1 MIPAPFNYERPSSP
15 EAALALLSATPDA
28 AFLAGGHSLLTR
40 LKRREERPSLV
51 IDLSGA
57 GLDKIQITDDGG
69 LIVGAMVSQ
78 AKLVEAVSEADWTLL
93 KNTGFSAGDPMIRHR
108 GTFIG
113 AMCEADP
120 RGDWAASA
128 LALDA
133 SVELLMADGVRRS
146 VTYADYLSA
155 RPSEAH
161 LVLST
166 ALSTQPKNTVQSYS
180 KVKHI
185 AVGWAVASAAIVMAP
200 NHVRIALSGALD
212 APQRVRA
219 LEQAVTDMIGA
230 TPDLNAVK
238 TAVSSAISGLNW
250 QGDRYA
256 PARYRAH
263 RMAVLLEDVISDHL
277 RLLTFS

>member
-1 MIPAPFNYERPSSP
+1 MIPAPFNYERPNSP
-15 EAALALLSATPDA
+15 EAALALLTATPDA

-40 LKRREERPSLV
+40 LKRREERPPLV
-51 IDLSGA
+51 IDLSGT
-57 GLDKIQITDDGG
+57 GLDKIQTADDGG
-69 LIVGAMVSQ
+69 LIVGAMVTQ
-78 AKLVEAVSEADWTLL
+78 AELMNAVSEADWTLL

-108 GTFIG
+108 GTFVG

-120 RGDWAASA
+120 RGDWVATA

-133 SVELLMADGVRRS
+133 SVELLLAGGARRS
-146 VTYADYLSA
+146 VAYADYLTS

-166 ALSTQPKNTVQSYS
+166 SLPAQPKNAVQSYS

-185 AVGWAVASAAIVMAP
+185 AVGWAVASAAIVMSP
-200 NHVRIALSGALD
+200 DHVRISLSGALD
-212 APQRVRA
+212 APQRVPA
-219 LEQAVTDMIGA
+219 LEQAVVDMVGK
-230 TPDLNAVK
+230 TPDAQGVKAVISE
-238 TAVSSAISGLNW
+238 ALSGLNW

-256 PARYRAH
+256 PADYRAH

-277 RLLTFS
+277 KLLTFS